1 MSDKRQWVQ
10 DKLKEIEH
18 KRDILR
24 SLQEMLAK
32 WEQDVDWGALPAD
45 KQAALVALADES
57 VATLASMIENLGDK
71 IRADLA
77 ELAGRN
83 GEPDTNE

>member
-1 MSDKRQWVQ
+1 MSEKHQWVQ

-18 KRDILR
+18 KREILR
-24 SLQEMLAK
+24 SLKDTLAK
-32 WEQDVDWGALPAD
+32 WEQEVDWESLSPA

-57 VATLASMIENLGDK
+57 VTTLAAMIENLGDK
-71 IRADLA
+71 IRADLE

-83 GEPDTNE
+83 GELSTNE